1 MHGIIER
8 DDTILVIIDVQE
20 KLLPVMF
27 DRELIIKNI
36 EKLVRFSLIASIP
49 IIITEQEKLG
59 STVKEVKNLIP
70 GIEPIRKIHF
80 NCFFCEP
87 FTEKVKSL
95 SRKTLVLAGI
105 EAHICVAQT
114 ALFALPDF
122 CVHVI
127 SDAISS
133 RNTQNRDI
141 SIQRMMQ
148 AGATISSTEM
158 FIYEVLKR
166 AGTEEFKATLEL
178 VK

>member
-8 DDTILVIIDVQE
+8 DDTIFILIDMQE
-20 KLLPVMF
+20 RLLPVMF
-27 DRELIIKNI
+27 DREALIRNV

-49 IIITEQEKLG
+49 IIVTEQEKLG
-59 STVKEVKNLIP
+59 PTVKEVKNLISEV
-70 GIEPIRKIHF
+70 EPVRKIHF
-80 NCFFCEP
+80 NSFFCEQ
-87 FTEKVKSL
+87 FTEKVNSL

-122 CVHVI
+122 RVHVI

-133 RNTQNRDI
+133 RNPQNKNI
-141 SIQRMMQ
+141 ALQRMMQ
-148 AGATISSTEM
+148 AGVTISSTEM
-158 FIYEVLKR
+158 FIYEVLKS